1 MAFLIQDLLEA
12 LDRRAPFASAAVWDA
27 VGLQAGGLRRRIGRA
42 AVVHEITSAVSG
54 RIADGGYDLA
64 VTYHPLLFRPL
75 SAVRDR
81 PGPEGRTLALLEA
94 GVSVIAVHTNWD
106 AAPGGCADAL
116 AATLG
121 LESEADGRFAELE
134 TAGAECWLGRVGR
147 FAGSAGR
154 LTETVREKLGC
165 APRWAGLRERLRG
178 DAPAG
183 RVAVLPGAG
192 GSFTEE
198 AAAAGADVYVTG
210 DVSHHQA
217 RLGLDW
223 GMAVI
228 DAGHIPTERPGVRGL
243 YDFTAGALAGEAAAV
258 DYLSDPNDHPWEAV

>member
-27 VGLQAGGLRRRIGRA
+27 VGLQAGGLRRPIGRA
-42 AVVHEITSAVSG
+42 AVVHEITSAAAG

-116 AATLG
+116 AAALG
-121 LESEADGRFAELE
+121 LELEADGRFAELE
-134 TAGAECWLGRVGR
+134 TAGGECWLGRVGL

-154 LTETVREKLGC
+154 LAETVRAKLGC
-165 APRWAGLRERLRG
+165 APRRAGPGERLRG

-192 GSFTEE
+192 GSFMEE